1 MQPHL
6 LLFAATVVLAN
17 PSQATVNGC
26 DLATAIDATAQ
37 ANSMIGF
44 GALALDYTPKC
55 LKLSVGSQA
64 TFVGNFASHPLFGG
78 ELVNFV
84 LIPATSGPFVPVT
97 NTGTSRSF
105 TFNSVGTFP
114 YYCTVHG
121 DGGMNGAIFVVT
133 PSEGFRDGFE

>member
-1 MQPHL
+1 MHSQP
-6 LLFAATVVLAN
+6 LLFAATIMFAN

-26 DLATAIDATAQ
+26 DLATAVDATAQ

-44 GALALDYTPKC
+44 GVLALDYTPKC

-64 TFVGNFASHPLFGG
+64 TFNGNFASHPLLGG

-84 LIPATSGPFVPVT
+84 LILATNGPFVPVT
-97 NTGTSRSF
+97 NTGTTRSF

-121 DGGMNGAIFVVT
+121 DGGMNGAIFVVA